1 MNVDAVLLESLGE
14 RVRRARSALGLTA
27 REAAE
32 RAGLSLRFYG
42 QLEGGTAN
50 IAFTRLCAVARA
62 LEIEAADLVGDA
74 GEAAARRRRAVV
86 ALLGLRGAG
95 KSTLGPAIAKR
106 LGAPFVEL
114 DERIEERAGMSAA
127 EIFALH
133 GEAFHRR
140 LGTEALRELVQ
151 AGMPCVVAMP
161 GGIVH
166 DDAAF
171 KLLRERCVT
180 AWLRARPQDHMQRV
194 LKQGDKRPMAD
205 RANAMG
211 ELRAL
216 LVAREPLYRQA
227 DLVVD
232 TSRAS
237 VGAGT
242 QSLVAGLTRLGW
254 KAA

>member
-1 MNVDAVLLESLGE
+1 MSDDVALLEGLAE
-14 RVRRARSALGLTA
+14 RVRRARGALGLTA
-27 REAAE
+27 REAAG

-62 LEIEAADLVGDA
+62 LEIDAGQLVGDGA
-74 GEAAARRRRAVV
+74 EAAARRRRPVV

-95 KSTLGPAIAKR
+95 KSTLGPAVAKR

-140 LGTEALRELVQ
+140 LGTEALRELVA
-151 AGMPCVVAMP
+151 AGEDCVVAMP

-166 DDAAF
+166 DPAA
-171 KLLRERCVT
+171 LELVRERCIT

-194 LKQGDKRPMAD
+194 LKQGDRRPMAD

-216 LVAREPLYRQA
+216 LAAREPLYRQA

-232 TSRAS
+232 TSRGTIAA
-237 VGAGT
+237 GA
-242 QSLVAGLTRLGW
+242 QSLVAGLAKLGW
-254 KAA
+254 PGA